1 MEPSIVPENSSYL
14 VTVNSTEKI
23 VIFSDSIPRGT
34 RLNELNS
41 SLNRGYA
48 KMKSFP
54 GAELKGLPHYIES
67 TLKDGSFDTAVIHVS
82 VTHLSKNKNK
92 HSLDELVTNL
102 RNIALKCRSFGI
114 TKVYISEVAVNN
126 KMSASFL
133 ESINTKISDMCRESS
148 CVFIDNRK
156 YSKSIT

>member
-1 MEPSIVPENSSYL
+1 
-14 VTVNSTEKI
+14 
-23 VIFSDSIPRGT
+23 
-34 RLNELNS
+34 
-41 SLNRGYA
+41 
-48 KMKSFP
+48 MKSFP

>member
-14 VTVNSTEKI
+14 VTVNSAEKI

-41 SLNRGYA
+41 SLKGYT

-54 GAELKGLPHYIES
+54 GAASKELLHYIES
-67 TLKDGSFDTAVIHVS
+67 TLKDGSFGTAVIYVS
-82 VTHLSKNKNK
+82 VSHLLKNKNK
-92 HSLDELVTNL
+92 HNLDELVTNL
-102 RNIALKCRSFGI
+102 RNIALKCRSFG
-114 TKVYISEVAVNN
+114 T

-133 ESINTKISDMCRESS
+133 ESINTKISNMCRESS
-148 CVFIDNRK
+148 CGFIDNRK